1 MVGDHGHTGNSEVSK
16 MDATDIAEELQDTIV
31 GEDKALAE
39 APPPEK
45 MLPASRV
52 NQLVQQAKR
61 DGARKMQE
69 QLDAA
74 NQQIQQLQGQ
84 QAQQPLQPQQQPP
97 SQPQGQQG
105 MTPEQMQQVMQM
117 VQQKQQEE
125 AEKAHQAQLEREVNA
140 VAEQYFG
147 KLAQGKDLYED
158 FEAVTADFDPAAFP
172 QLVYLATQADNT
184 PAIIYELAK
193 NPAKLAQLSV
203 LVDKSPQQARKMI
216 ASLSESIK
224 TNDIAKKNVQEA
236 QDPLSRLKPSPVG
249 TDNGTKTVRD
259 FKNASFLRG

>member
-1 MVGDHGHTGNSEVSK
+1 
-16 MDATDIAEELQDTIV
+16 MDAKDIAEELQQTNV
-31 GEDKALAE
+31 GEEEAVKEAE
-39 APPPEK
+39 SPPPEK

-74 NQQIQQLQGQ
+74 QQQIEQLQGQ
-84 QAQQPLQPQQQPP
+84 QGQQSLQQQAQPP
-97 SQPQGQQG
+97 QQPQGQQG
-105 MTPEQMQQVMQM
+105 MSQEQMQQVMQM
-117 VQQKQQEE
+117 VQQKQQEQAE
-125 AEKAHQAQLEREVNA
+125 AAHRQQLEKEVND

-147 KLAQGKDLYED
+147 KLAQGREAFED
-158 FEAVTADFDPAAFP
+158 FDAVTADFDPAAFP
-172 QLVYLATQADNT
+172 QLVYLATQSDNT
-184 PAIIYELAK
+184 AAIIYELQK

-203 LVDKSPQQARKMI
+203 MVDKSPAQARKMM

-224 TNDIAKKNVQEA
+224 TNDDAKRNLQEA

-259 FKNASFLRG
+259 FKNSSYLKV

>member
-1 MVGDHGHTGNSEVSK
+1 
-16 MDATDIAEELQDTIV
+16 MDAKDIAEELQQTNV
-31 GEDKALAE
+31 GEEEAVREAE
-39 APPPEK
+39 SPPPEK

-74 NQQIQQLQGQ
+74 QQQIEQLQGQ
-84 QAQQPLQPQQQPP
+84 QGQQSLQQQAQPP
-97 SQPQGQQG
+97 QQPQGQQG
-105 MTPEQMQQVMQM
+105 MSQEQMQQVMQM
-117 VQQKQQEE
+117 VQQKQQEQAE
-125 AEKAHQAQLEREVNA
+125 AAHRQQLEKEVND

-147 KLAQGKDLYED
+147 KLAQGREAFED
-158 FEAVTADFDPAAFP
+158 FDAVTADFDPAAFP
-172 QLVYLATQADNT
+172 QLVYLATQSDNT
-184 PAIIYELAK
+184 AAIIYELQK

-203 LVDKSPQQARKMI
+203 MVDKSPAQARKMM

-224 TNDIAKKNVQEA
+224 TNDEAKRNLQEA

-259 FKNASFLRG
+259 FKNSSYLKV

>member
-1 MVGDHGHTGNSEVSK
+1 MITVTPETVRFQ
-16 MDATDIAEELQDTIV
+16 MDAKDIAEELQDTNV
-31 GEDKALAE
+31 GEELEAKAEETA
-39 APPPEK
+39 PPEK

-52 NQLVQQAKR
+52 NELVQKAKR

-74 NQQIQQLQGQ
+74 RQQIEQLQGQ
-84 QAQQPLQPQQQPP
+84 QAQQPVQQQQQQPMQQQ
-97 SQPQGQQG
+97 QPQG

-125 AEKAHQAQLEREVNA
+125 AERQHQAQLEKEVND
-140 VAEQYFG
+140 VAQQYFG
-147 KLAQGKDLYED
+147 KLAQGRESFED
-158 FEAVTADFDPAAFP
+158 FDAVTADFDPAAFP

-184 PAIIYELAK
+184 AAIIYELQK

-203 LVDKSPQQARKMI
+203 LVDKSPAQARKMI

-224 TNDIAKKNVQEA
+224 TNDDAKRNLQEA

-249 TDNGTKTVRD
+249 TDNGTKSVRD
-259 FKNASFLRG
+259 FKSASYLKG

>member
-1 MVGDHGHTGNSEVSK
+1 
-16 MDATDIAEELQDTIV
+16 MDAKDIAEELQQTNV
-31 GEDKALAE
+31 GEEEAVREAE
-39 APPPEK
+39 SPPPEK

-74 NQQIQQLQGQ
+74 QQQIEQLQGQ
-84 QAQQPLQPQQQPP
+84 QGQQSLQQQAQPP
-97 SQPQGQQG
+97 QQPQGQQG
-105 MTPEQMQQVMQM
+105 MSQEQMQQVMQM
-117 VQQKQQEE
+117 VQQKQQEQAE
-125 AEKAHQAQLEREVNA
+125 AAHRQQLEKEVND

-147 KLAQGKDLYED
+147 KLAEGREAFED
-158 FEAVTADFDPAAFP
+158 FDAVTADFDPAAFP
-172 QLVYLATQADNT
+172 QLVYLATQSDNT
-184 PAIIYELAK
+184 AAIIYELQK

-203 LVDKSPQQARKMI
+203 MVDKSPAQARKMM

-224 TNDIAKKNVQEA
+224 TNDDAKRNLQEA

-259 FKNASFLRG
+259 FKNSSYLKV